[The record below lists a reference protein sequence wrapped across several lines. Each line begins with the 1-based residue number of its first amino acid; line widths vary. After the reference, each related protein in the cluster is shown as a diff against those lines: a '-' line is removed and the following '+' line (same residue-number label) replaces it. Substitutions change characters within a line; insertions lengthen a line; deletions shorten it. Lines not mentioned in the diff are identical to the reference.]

1 MKQNNR
7 PDSHNLRM
15 CESPRNY
22 NMLFACVLFNYRKG
36 VAFGRRCCGSFYS
49 CRVAKRRHAVFIGQG
64 VPKRIITNVIRT
76 SEGWLCFLTPA
87 CSFPFLTCLC
97 PTVGRVSARSAI
109 AGPSKG
115 RDRVFVSPE
124 TSCFRISRRSDALP
138 IVRNH
143 SGRNSQGMRSG
154 TREQRCLRSD
164 CHNTMAGRVGEAKLV
179 GLNHSRQIDDPRE

>member
-1 MKQNNR
+1 MRIVQLQKRCCFWQT
-7 PDSHNLRM
+7 SLWI
-15 CESPRNY
+15 
-22 NMLFACVLFNYRKG
+22 VLFMSSSE
-36 VAFGRRCCGSFYS
+36 ASTCCLHWTG
-49 CRVAKRRHAVFIGQG
+49 CAQET
-64 VPKRIITNVIRT
+64 IINVIRT

-87 CSFPFLTCLC
+87 CSFLFLTCLC
-97 PTVGRVSARSAI
+97 PTVGCVSARSAI

-154 TREQRCLRSD
+154 TGERRVLEIRLPRQ
-164 CHNTMAGRVGEAKLV
+164 HGRLIRGGKLV
-179 GLNHSRQIDDPRE
+179 GLIHFRRIDNSRK